1 MADQQELMLDV
12 QQVFPGEGVQEV
24 VDLVLGVSDVVLC
37 KGQLC
42 SCEINAR
49 PLFPEWWQNDPRR
62 IIQESNWKIDRVS
75 HA

>member
-1 MADQQELMLDV
+1 VAGQRELMLDV
-12 QQVFPGEGVQEV
+12 QQALPGEGVQEV
-24 VDLVLGVSDVVLC
+24 VELVLGVGDVVLC
-37 KGQLC
+37 KRQLC

-62 IIQESNWKIDRVS
+62 IIQESDWKTDRVS

>member
-1 MADQQELMLDV
+1 MDSQLELMLDE
-12 QQVFPGEGVQEV
+12 QQALPGDGVQEV
-24 VDLVLGVSDVVLC
+24 VELVLGVGDIVLC
-37 KGQLC
+37 KRQLC

-62 IIQESNWKIDRVS
+62 IIQESNWKIDRLS

>member
-24 VDLVLGVSDVVLC
+24 VELVLGVGDVDLC